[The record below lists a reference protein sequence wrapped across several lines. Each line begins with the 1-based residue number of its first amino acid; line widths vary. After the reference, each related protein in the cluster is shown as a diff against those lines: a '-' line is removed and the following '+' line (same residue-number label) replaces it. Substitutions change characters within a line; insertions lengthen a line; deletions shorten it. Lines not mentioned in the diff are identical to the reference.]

1 MDGKRWEQATTQI
14 YTQRAG
20 GRPIRISDL
29 FRISD
34 FGLRILAGLGVTN
47 LNRDLTAKVQ
57 LPSSTRDTLSPQ
69 GERVD
74 VRVRRLVR
82 RPTPSTFFYS
92 SSVPRRH

>member
-47 LNRDLTAKVQ
+47 LNRDLAWLTV
-57 LPSSTRDTLSPQ
+57 LD
-69 GERVD
+69 
-74 VRVRRLVR
+74 R
-82 RPTPSTFFYS
+82 RPELQRVTD
-92 SSVPRRH
+92 